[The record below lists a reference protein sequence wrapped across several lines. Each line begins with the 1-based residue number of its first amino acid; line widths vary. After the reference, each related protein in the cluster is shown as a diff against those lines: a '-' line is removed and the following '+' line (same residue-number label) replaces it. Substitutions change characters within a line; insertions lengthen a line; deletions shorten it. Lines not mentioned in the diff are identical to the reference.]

1 MFTTDTAAWTT
12 GSAAYA
18 AFDTDRK
25 RYTTE
30 AATFTSCG
38 LIETARATAVAACT
52 KPLNLGGAG
61 YVVATAP
68 TTKIPES
75 KDTKYACLHKA
86 HKWTLTAGTTVTA
99 ITDTLAKAAT
109 VTTNVI

>member
-1 MFTTDTAAWTT
+1 LFTTDTAAWTT

-18 AFDTDRK
+18 AFDADR
-25 RYTTE
+25 TTYKKA

-38 LIETARATAVAACT
+38 LITTARATAVTACT

-68 TTKIPES
+68 TTEKPET
-75 KDTKYACLHKA
+75 KDTKYACLH
-86 HKWTLTAGTTVTA
+86 
-99 ITDTLAKAAT
+99 
-109 VTTNVI
+109 

>member
-18 AFDTDRK
+18 AFDADRATYK
-25 RYTTE
+25 AA

-38 LIETARATAVAACT
+38 LITTNRAAWTT
-52 KPLNLGGAG
+52 KCAKLGGPG
-61 YVVATAP
+61 YVVLTAP
-68 TTKIPES
+68 TTKLPES

-86 HKWTLTAGTTVTA
+86 HVWAKSATVVPT
-99 ITDTLAKAAT
+99 ITDTLAAAAT
-109 VTTNVI
+109 VTTKVT